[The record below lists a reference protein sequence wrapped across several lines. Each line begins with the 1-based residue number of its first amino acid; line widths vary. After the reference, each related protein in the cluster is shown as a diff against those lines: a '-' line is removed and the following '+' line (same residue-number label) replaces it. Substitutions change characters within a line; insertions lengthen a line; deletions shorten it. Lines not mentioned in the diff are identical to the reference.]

1 MAWEPYEEFFRM
13 SYYQA
18 HFWKSKSTHS
28 KLSNDVSKVVIRP
41 IVACYTHTRS
51 SGLSE
56 IHQCMN
62 FLTFSHDR
70 GVIQDELL
78 LRNFLKIKKYTLR
91 AFQWRIE
98 RCHTTYSH
106 ILHTHIHTPDPQYSI
121 KSSHMRIFSC
131 FLTLN
136 ELFRMSYYY
145 LDFWKSKNIPSDLS
159 NDVSHVIVRPL
170 IAY

>member
-41 IVACYTHTRS
+41 IVTCYTHTKS
-51 SGLSE
+51 TGLSE
-56 IHQCMN
+56 IHQCMH
-62 FLTFSHDR
+62 FQLFPHDR

-78 LRNFLKIKKYTLR
+78 LLNFLKIKKYTLR
-91 AFQWRIE
+91 TFQWRIE

-106 ILHTHIHTPDPQYSI
+106 ILHTHQILSI
-121 KSSHMRIFSC
+121 QLNPPICVFSVASSRS
-131 FLTLN
+131 
-136 ELFRMSYYY
+136 MSYSGWVITTQIFENQKIY
-145 LDFWKSKNIPSDLS
+145 LQSFQMTCRTSSYDL
-159 NDVSHVIVRPL
+159 
-170 IAY
+170 